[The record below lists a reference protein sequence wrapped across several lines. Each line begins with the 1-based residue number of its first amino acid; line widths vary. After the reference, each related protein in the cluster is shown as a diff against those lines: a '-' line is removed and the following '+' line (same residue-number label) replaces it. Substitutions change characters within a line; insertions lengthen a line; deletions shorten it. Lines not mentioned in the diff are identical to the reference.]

1 MSVKVLILIFPFTKG
16 CYSVMLKGNVYCL
29 KCCDFACTCKV
40 LLGIKYMRIV
50 PFTLV
55 LSTQYVIERDGIVD
69 LMNR

>member
-1 MSVKVLILIFPFTKG
+1 M
-16 CYSVMLKGNVYCL
+16 MLKGNVYCL
-29 KCCDFACTCKV
+29 KCFDFACTCKV